1 MKKYKTIALGA
12 LIATGFASCELTEK
26 PTSYYEK
33 DTYFQTADQAK
44 MSVVGIYD
52 CLATNNHY
60 GQFEMAMP
68 ASDDTY
74 YIQGTGTDNT
84 RRDIA
89 HYMVKPTNT
98 WIADLWK
105 YKYMGI
111 DRANFAIEGIE
122 NMAGYEVDTSLIV
135 LVAQAKFLRAF
146 LAFDLVKYWGDV
158 PFKTDYTAGYESAFN
173 GRISR
178 EEIYDYI
185 FEDLDFAK
193 ENLQKGSAS
202 LSPEIPSQGA
212 AHAML
217 MRVYLQRAGYSL
229 QQDGSLNRPADDK
242 RKAYFDAVIAEWTAF
257 QNKGYHNFHP
267 GGYLKLFQGYSG
279 GVLNSMENLWE
290 IAFNPT
296 GSGYK
301 DNSGTWATYNGPAV
315 EAPGKGAPAESMGRA
330 NAFFR
335 VLPVWKDFFEAN
347 DERRDVMVCTYQ
359 YKWDADKKAHKL
371 VENKKLTDWYP
382 GKWRREWMPKGFVDP
397 NNTGVNYCPLRYA
410 DVVLMAA
417 EAYNEI
423 GNTPE
428 AWRLLNEVRHRAGAT
443 ETNSL
448 QAYKTAQPNLYELPY
463 FNSGD
468 EADNFRTALYWE
480 RGFEL
485 AFEGQR
491 KYDLLRWGILG
502 DALKLFQSK
511 MDKSLKG
518 KYVAGDKFIKGKH
531 ELFPIPL
538 GELQANPALKNQ
550 NNPGY
555 E

>member
-1 MKKYKTIALGA
+1 MK
-12 LIATGFASCELTEK
+12 E
-26 PTSYYEK
+26 
-33 DTYFQTADQAK
+33 
-44 MSVVGIYD
+44 
-52 CLATNNHY
+52 
-60 GQFEMAMP
+60 
-68 ASDDTY
+68 
-74 YIQGTGTDNT
+74 
-84 RRDIA
+84 
-89 HYMVKPTNT
+89 
-98 WIADLWK
+98 
-105 YKYMGI
+105 
-111 DRANFAIEGIE
+111 
-122 NMAGYEVDTSLIV
+122 

-185 FEDLDFAK
+185 IEDLDFAK

-448 QAYKTAQPNLYELPY
+448 QAYKAAQPNLYELPY

>member
-122 NMAGYEVDTSLIV
+122 NMAGYEEDTSLKE

-185 FEDLDFAK
+185 IEDLDFAK

-279 GVLNSMENLWE
+279 GVLNSMESLWE

-448 QAYKTAQPNLYELPY
+448 QAYKAAQPNLYELPY

>member
-122 NMAGYEVDTSLIV
+122 NMAGYEEDTSLKE

-185 FEDLDFAK
+185 IEDLDFAK

-202 LSPEIPSQGA
+202 LPPEIPSQGA

-448 QAYKTAQPNLYELPY
+448 QAYKAAQPNLYELPY